1 MKNYFPFAAMPTIA
15 QLNSRE
21 RRAIYCEQNGY
32 TKRAADHWAM
42 VDKGEAMRRDAGLC
56 IYEERRPM
64 TKAQRLYRELRRHL
78 SRDDARYVATSLA
91 TMDADHVQRMMDYYT
106 DGKFSRA

>member
-1 MKNYFPFAAMPTIA
+1 
-15 QLNSRE
+15 
-21 RRAIYCEQNGY
+21 
-32 TKRAADHWAM
+32 
-42 VDKGEAMRRDAGLC
+42 
-56 IYEERRPM
+56 M

-91 TMDADHVQRMMDYYT
+91 AMDADHVQRMMDYYT

>member
-1 MKNYFPFAAMPTIA
+1 MKNYYPFASMPTIA

-32 TKRAADHWAM
+32 TERAADHWAM
-42 VDKGEAMRRDAGLC
+42 VDKGEALRRDAGLC

-64 TKAQRLYRELRRHL
+64 TKAQRLYRELRKHL
-78 SRDDARYVATSLA
+78 ARDDARYVATGLA
-91 TMDADHVQRMMDYYT
+91 DKSAADIQRMMDYYT
-106 DGKFSRA
+106 DGKFNRP